1 MNKSDIE
8 IQVQIPAGDY
18 WLSDPCYTIAD
29 SDWIP
34 WLEACNYTEE
44 DNLVGKIPGTDFS
57 AVGFRT
63 AWGDGVYHLQKSE
76 YKGYSS
82 TEDWKDIAELGVDAG
97 LIGFVPCEYG
107 GEDSLYVHKITFDS
121 LTSVTWHEG
130 NISWRDSSGEKF
142 RVVTD
147 GSNEDEEY

>member
-1 MNKSDIE
+1 MNKGDIE

-34 WLEACNYTEE
+34 WLENCNFREE
-44 DNLVGKIPGTDFS
+44 DNLVGVIPGTDFF

-63 AWGDGVYHLQKSE
+63 AWGDGVYPLQKLE

-82 TEDWKDIAELGVDAG
+82 TADWTDVAELGVDAG

-107 GEDSLYVHKITFDS
+107 GEGSMYVRKITFDS
-121 LTSVTWHEG
+121 LTSVTWREG
-130 NISWRDSSGEKF
+130 NISWRNSSGEKF

-147 GSNEDEEY
+147 GSDEDDNY

>member
-8 IQVQIPAGDY
+8 VQVQIPAGEY
-18 WLSDPCYTIAD
+18 WLSDPCYTIKD
-29 SDWIP
+29 EDWIP

-44 DNLVGKIPGTDFS
+44 DNLVGVIPGTDFS

-63 AWGDGVYHLQKSE
+63 AWGDGVYPLQKE
-76 YKGYSS
+76 EGYHW
-82 TEDWKDIAELGVDAG
+82 DDVFALGVDAG

-107 GEDSLYVHKITFDS
+107 GDASMYVTKFTFDTI
-121 LTSVTWHEG
+121 TSVTWREG
-130 NISWRDSSGEKF
+130 NISWRDRSGQKY

-147 GSNEDEEY
+147 GSDEDDTY

>member
-1 MNKSDIE
+1 MNKGDVE

-18 WLSDPCYTIAD
+18 WLSDPCYIIKD
-29 SDWIP
+29 EDWIP

-63 AWGDGVYHLQKSE
+63 AWGDGVYPLQTVD
-76 YKGYSS
+76 YKAWGSP
-82 TEDWKDIAELGVDAG
+82 WKDIFALGVDAG

-107 GEDSLYVHKITFDS
+107 GEASLYVTKVTFDS
-121 LTSVTWHEG
+121 LTSVTWREG
-130 NISWRDSSGEKF
+130 NFEWRNSSGEKF

-147 GSNEDEEY
+147 GSDEDDYY

>member
-8 IQVQIPAGDY
+8 VQVQIPAGDY
-18 WLSDPCYTIAD
+18 WLSDPCYTIKD
-29 SDWIP
+29 EDWIP

-44 DNLVGKIPGTDFS
+44 DNLVGKIPGTDFL

-63 AWGDGVYHLQKSE
+63 AWGDGVYPLQKKNARYGGE
-76 YKGYSS
+76 WVD
-82 TEDWKDIAELGVDAG
+82 EAELGVDAG

-107 GEDSLYVHKITFDS
+107 GEASLYVTKVTFDS
-121 LTSVTWHEG
+121 LTSVTWREG
-130 NISWRDSSGEKF
+130 NFEWRNSSGEKF

-147 GSNEDEEY
+147 GSDEDDYY

>member
-8 IQVQIPAGDY
+8 VQVQIPAGDY
-18 WLSDPCYTIAD
+18 WLSDPCYVIAD

-34 WLEACNYTEE
+34 WLENCNYRES

-63 AWGDGVYHLQKSE
+63 AWGDGVYSLQQKV
-76 YKGYSS
+76 
-82 TEDWKDIAELGVDAG
+82 DWKYWEEVAELGVDAG

-107 GEDSLYVHKITFDS
+107 GEESLYIHKVTFDK
-121 LTSVTWHEG
+121 LTTVTWREG
-130 NISWRDSSGEKF
+130 NISWRNSSGEKF

-147 GSNEDEEY
+147 DSEQDDY

>member
-8 IQVQIPAGDY
+8 VQVQIPAGDY
-18 WLSDPCYTIAD
+18 WLSDPCYTIKD
-29 SDWIP
+29 EHWVP
-34 WLEACNYTEE
+34 WLEAANYREE
-44 DNLVGKIPGTDFS
+44 DNLVAKIPGTDFY

-63 AWGDGVYHLQKSE
+63 AWGDGVYPLQQKV
-76 YKGYSS
+76 
-82 TEDWKDIAELGVDAG
+82 DWKYWDDVAELGVDAG

-121 LTSVTWHEG
+121 LTSVTWREG
-130 NISWRDSSGEKF
+130 NISWRDSHGNKY

-147 GSNEDEEY
+147 ESEEDDNY

>member
-18 WLSDPCYTIAD
+18 WLSDPAYTIDD
-29 SDWIP
+29 SDWLP
-34 WLEACNYTEE
+34 WLEACNFREE

-63 AWGDGVYHLQKSE
+63 AWGDGVYSLEKD
-76 YKGYSS
+76 G
-82 TEDWKDIAELGVDAG
+82 EDVAELGVDAG

-107 GEDSLYVHKITFDS
+107 GEDSLYVHKVTFTRP
-121 LTSVTWHEG
+121 TSVFWKEG
-130 NISWRDSSGEKF
+130 NIRWSQGGVDYQIK
-142 RVVTD
+142 TD
-147 GSNEDEEY
+147 DNDGDW

>member
-18 WLSDPCYTIAD
+18 WLSDPCYTIKD
-29 SDWIP
+29 EHWVP
-34 WLEACNYTEE
+34 WLEACNYREE
-44 DNLVGKIPGTDFS
+44 DNLVGKIPGTDFH

-63 AWGDGVYHLQKSE
+63 AWGDGVYPLQKE
-76 YKGYSS
+76 NGRYGG
-82 TEDWKDIAELGVDAG
+82 EWVDEAELGVDAG

-107 GEDSLYVHKITFDS
+107 GEDSLYVHKFTFDS
-121 LTSVTWHEG
+121 ITSVTWREG
-130 NISWRDSSGEKF
+130 NISWRDRAGQKY

-147 GSNEDEEY
+147 GSDEDEYY